1 MPYIVN
7 LSYWLPN
14 LFHLLCS
21 TLQLRGWSSL
31 LYHPCSISRCLPFAF
46 SQQDYSGRKFEGTKV
61 FFPLLHTPYF
71 QPWSLIIPAF
81 PQDYDFSP
89 IYSIFSGLPDSDN
102 IPFSLYPF
110 SPWDIIGFLLLLISV
125 CLTVLCLFHNSHATE
140 THLFYWSLFIWTF
153 WDEFCFLWRPWINEQ
168 LGFVDMP
175 DVGKWGNVESRS
187 TLIFQD

>member
-1 MPYIVN
+1 MKLKGISLAIFLRYNMPYIVD
-7 LSYWLPN
+7 LSYWPPN

-31 LYHPCSISRCLPFAF
+31 LYHPCSISRCLPFGF

-61 FFPLLHTPYF
+61 FSPLLHTPYF

-125 CLTVLCLFHNSHATE
+125 CLTVLCLFHNSFC
-140 THLFYWSLFIWTF
+140 LFSAKIGKK
-153 WDEFCFLWRPWINEQ
+153 WRLSCMNPIIFMFQ
-168 LGFVDMP
+168 MLGA
-175 DVGKWGNVESRS
+175 G
-187 TLIFQD
+187 